1 MSIFSATRNSL
12 ILVAVAVSAASCAKS
27 TTLPSSAKSLAAI
40 VETEPVLSTED
51 AADDPAIWV
60 HPTDAQL
67 SLVIGTDKQY
77 GLEVYG
83 LDGRRHQRIAA
94 GLTNNVDIRPLPS
107 PWPTG
112 TAVLAASNRTLNTL
126 SLFIM
131 SPMGELVWLSESEIE
146 TGLNEV
152 YGLCLFSNSEGIQ
165 AFINDKDGR
174 YQQWRIDI
182 VLRQGVRENGRF
194 DDSTVLGRG
203 TLLREFAVSSQPEGC
218 VADDTHERL
227 FVGVEAEGVF
237 FLEANANKSA
247 ALNTLAIVDGVRLT
261 ADVEGMDIFTVG
273 QAGYLI
279 VSSQGNS
286 TYALFDRMSPHAY
299 IDSFTLADDA
309 TLGIDGTSDTDGLAA
324 SSQIRTQRF
333 PEGLVVV
340 QDGTNTMPAGAQNFK
355 LVSWQD
361 IAKTLGL

>member
-1 MSIFSATRNSL
+1 MFIFYVVRNLLVS
-12 ILVAVAVSAASCAKS
+12 VAVAVSAASCAKKPM
-27 TTLPSSAKSLAAI
+27 PSSAKPLSAI
-40 VETEPVLSTED
+40 VETEPVLSLED
-51 AADDPAIWV
+51 AADDPALWV
-60 HPTDAQL
+60 HPTDPQL

-83 LDGRRHQRIAA
+83 LDGRRHKRIAA
-94 GLTNNVDIRPLPS
+94 GLTNNVDIRLLPS
-107 PWPTG
+107 PWPVG
-112 TAVLAASNRTLNTL
+112 TALLAASNRTLNTL
-126 SLFIM
+126 SLFVM
-131 SPMGELVWLSESEIE
+131 SPDGELVWLTESEVE

-165 AFINDKDGR
+165 AFVNDKDGR
-174 YQQWRIDI
+174 YQQWGLEIT
-182 VLRQGVRENGRF
+182 LRQGVREDVPFN
-194 DDSTVLGRG
+194 DSTVLARG

-218 VADDTHERL
+218 VADDTYERL
-227 FVGVEAEGVF
+227 FVGIEAEGVF
-237 FLEANANKSA
+237 SLEANANRSA

-286 TYALFDRMSPHAY
+286 TYALFDRMPPHAY

-361 IAKTLGL
+361 IAQTLGL